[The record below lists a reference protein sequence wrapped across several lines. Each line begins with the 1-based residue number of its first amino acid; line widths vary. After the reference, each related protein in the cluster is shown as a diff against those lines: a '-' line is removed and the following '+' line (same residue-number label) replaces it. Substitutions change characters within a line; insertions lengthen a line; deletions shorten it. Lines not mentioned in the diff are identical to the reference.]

1 MGTLVRKAAR
11 PRRCAKRA
19 PNLASGLILA
29 GALKIYATFGPL
41 LISPSWLWLAGAF
54 AVAIGL
60 PISIGRYHRR
70 RKQVFILVSAFAQ
83 KHWVNKLLHEFI
95 MVLGHHEL
103 DLVFK
108 APVHDYSGHGQI
120 QQLLRI
126 RRRSRDYAGGFIMV
140 TDASR
145 VEADLVTFGRS
156 AKYPIVFLDQ
166 RPFTDTAHYPR
177 GSAFVGCDPAEI
189 GTNAADWVARTL
201 RRRRIRRP
209 GVLVVGSNE
218 HKDRQASF
226 VIALKQQV
234 PGAVITVSDQGLF
247 ARERCKEIVD
257 RHLKDL
263 SARGEQLHVIFCTND
278 DMALGAVDAI
288 QERITTGQECDDI
301 TVVGVDGTD
310 EALAVIRSGGTAF
323 RATIVQDTRRVA
335 DLAVQQ
341 MLKLQAGEHVEI
353 ESFVPTTIY
362 PLAIE

>member
-83 KHWVNKLLHEFI
+83 KHWVNKLLHE
-95 MVLGHHEL
+95 
-103 DLVFK
+103 
-108 APVHDYSGHGQI
+108 
-120 QQLLRI
+120 
-126 RRRSRDYAGGFIMV
+126 FIMV